1 VAEMEEQKRQRRG
14 WRVIATKVS
23 RAAVPY
29 GFAVAGLA
37 LGAAAIVQN
46 EPIAGACGAVAGVTA
61 GMIEQWRARF
71 HRDHAEALRK
81 RLRTQRLEAEQTAA
95 QLRHT
100 VSSLQT
106 ELWQH
111 RMVALAT
118 PAYGVPLAVPGSSPA
133 PSPDEPEAVGPEA
146 ESGPLA
152 RVS

>member
-1 VAEMEEQKRQRRG
+1 
-14 WRVIATKVS
+14 
-23 RAAVPY
+23 
-29 GFAVAGLA
+29 
-37 LGAAAIVQN
+37 
-46 EPIAGACGAVAGVTA
+46 
-61 GMIEQWRARF
+61 MIEQWRARF

-118 PAYGVPLAVPGSSPA
+118 PAYGVPLAVPGSSAA
-133 PSPDEPEAVGPEA
+133 PPVELEPEPVEPEA